1 MGYLKNAV
9 KNLSWLTG
17 FRLYHRGLTLA
28 RTAILAR
35 LLLPHQFGIYGI
47 ATLILAFVEIL
58 TETGINAFLIQE
70 EESLK
75 KYLNTAWVVSI
86 ARGVITFLL
95 IFFLSHFIAKFF
107 NNPDAFSILRIISF
121 VALIRGFINP
131 ARVSFQKDLEL
142 NKDFWFNSS
151 ILTVETLVV
160 VFLSWQN
167 PVASSLAWGLIAS
180 AILEV
185 IFSFVFIKPW
195 PKFSIQFPQLK
206 RIVNKG
212 KWLTSAGIFN
222 YLASQGDDI
231 VVGKLL
237 APAYLGLYQM
247 AYKLSTLPVSEIGDT
262 VGKVSFPVYVK
273 IQGDKE
279 RLKKAYLKTLFG
291 ITTLVIPAGFLFYFF
306 PELIINLVLGN
317 NWLEAAPTLKALALY
332 GVVRAISGSA
342 SSLFLSL
349 KLQKYLTLTTFT
361 RFTILAIF
369 IFPLTI
375 KFGIVGS
382 AYACLLSALLTF
394 PLVFYLVNRVFKSA

>member
-17 FRLYHRGLTLA
+17 FRLYHRGLTLL

-35 LLLPHQFGIYGI
+35 LLLPQQFGIYGI
-47 ATLILAFVEIL
+47 GTLMLAFLEIL

-70 EESLK
+70 EKSLK

-86 ARGVITFLL
+86 FRGLITFVL
-95 IFFLSHFIAKFF
+95 IFTFSPFIADFF
-107 NNPDAFSILRIISF
+107 NNPDATLILRIISF

-131 ARVSFQKDLEL
+131 ARVSFQKNLEL

-160 VFLSWQN
+160 IFLSLKN
-167 PVASSLAWGLIAS
+167 PVASSLAWGLIVS

-195 PKFSIQFPQLK
+195 PRLVINFSQLK
-206 RIVNKG
+206 NILHKG
-212 KWLTSAGIFN
+212 KWLTLAGIFN
-222 YLASQGDDI
+222 YLSSQGDDL

-273 IQGDKE
+273 IQGDKD
-279 RLKKAYLKTLFG
+279 RLKKAYFKTLIG
-291 ITTLVIPAGFLFYFF
+291 ITGLVIPAGLLFYFF
-306 PELIINLVLGN
+306 PIPIISLVLGS
-317 NWLEAAPTLKALALY
+317 NWLEAAPVLKALALY

-361 RFTILAIF
+361 RFAILAIF

-382 AYACLLSALLTF
+382 AYACLISALLTF
-394 PLVFYLVNRVFKSA
+394 PLVFYLVNRVFKSV